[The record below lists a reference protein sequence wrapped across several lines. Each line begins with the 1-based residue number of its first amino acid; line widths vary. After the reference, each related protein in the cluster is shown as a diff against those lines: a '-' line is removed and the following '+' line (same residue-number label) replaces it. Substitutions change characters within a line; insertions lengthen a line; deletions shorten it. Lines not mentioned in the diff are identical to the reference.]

1 MQTSSIENNSG
12 EKYNSSALEEANNIP
27 LRWLILTLL
36 EAKKWIIAS
45 GLFFIILSTIAFYVL
60 PFNSKATID
69 VLQVPSVNAASYIEL
84 NSAIKKLDL
93 LNKEFVFALDK
104 FGFSTPSVLEGG
116 DIEKAPFNINGT
128 LLINSLFEN
137 LANRDPLIKA
147 IRNSNLIDINDYAN
161 EEAYET
167 AIIENAFEVLLLP
180 LSNDLQNSRSYI
192 SIEHVGRD
200 GEKLRNT
207 IFEALEIATQNVKSD
222 FTKKFDQILELE
234 KRKRTELVSNIDQA
248 LKLKIFEYNIALE
261 ARTAMLSEQ
270 AELARVLDIEKNAF
284 EVNSITAN
292 SQLLAIETNS
302 NNKELFMRGYKAL
315 DTEIEQI
322 KIRKEKLEFVPGTVP
337 LQILKLRIEQD
348 KTLEEIQTIFNTTPL
363 SNDTFRAASYQK
375 FGIKIEKPKI
385 RFIISIIIFMVGWLI
400 VIFTILMRRIAL

>member
-1 MQTSSIENNSG
+1 MQTSSIENNSS

-116 DIEKAPFNINGT
+116 DIEKVPFNINGT

-180 LSNDLQNSRSYI
+180 LSNDLQNSRSYN

-222 FTKKFDQILELE
+222 FTKKVDQKLELE
-234 KRKRTELVSNIDQA
+234 KRKRTELISNIDQA
-248 LKLKIFEYNIALE
+248 LKLKIFEYNIELE

-292 SQLLAIETNS
+292 SQLLAIETDS
-302 NNKELFMRGYKAL
+302 TNKELFMRGYKAL
-315 DTEIEQI
+315 DKEIEQI

-348 KTLEEIQTIFNTTPL
+348 KTLEKIQTIFNTTPL